1 MKKIIKIKISFFKTF
16 FIFFYELRIKYKL
29 IPIKYIFWFIFYI
42 VAMMDISITRQANN
56 VKFVILNVALVQ

>member
-1 MKKIIKIKISFFKTF
+1 MKKIIKIKMSFFKTF
-16 FIFFYELRIKYKL
+16 FIFFYELWIKYKL
-29 IPIKYIFWFIFYI
+29 NPIKNIFWFIFYK